1 MSYITDIA
9 DAIISIKNNAKFTVR
24 GENKDSKL
32 QTLNDCEIDWN
43 DGETPISK
51 TDIQTKME
59 ND

>member
-9 DAIISIKNNAKFTVR
+9 EAILSIKSNAKFGVR
-24 GENKDSKL
+24 GENKDTQT

-51 TDIQTKME
+51 TDIKTEMDKL
-59 ND
+59 

>member
-9 DAIISIKNNAKFTVR
+9 DAILSIKNNSKFTVR
-24 GENKDSKL
+24 GENKDTKT
-32 QTLNDCEIDWN
+32 QTLNDCEIEWD

-51 TDIQTKME
+51 TDIQTEME

>member
-9 DAIISIKNNAKFTVR
+9 NAITSIKTNCKFVIR
-24 GENKDSKL
+24 GENKDTKT
-32 QTLNDCEIDWN
+32 QTLNDCEIEWV

-51 TDIQTKME
+51 TDIQTEME